1 MNKISVIIAG
11 LILLASCDFLNQKPQ
26 SSITQETI
34 ELNEQTLES
43 MCNALYKDWWGEN
56 YGFNCRMASLS
67 LAADDVTT
75 GNYGTTRLPLDD
87 QMRVPVDNKD
97 VEILWA
103 EFYKVI
109 HSANNI
115 ISLINANTRLDKGLA
130 GPFLGEAH
138 FMRALMY
145 FYIVR
150 LWGDAPATV
159 DPNSAKDINGDET
172 MPRVSV
178 GDIYTKIIIPDAQMA
193 ETLLGD
199 KSRDAV
205 GQAPTRW
212 AAKALLADV
221 YLTMAGW
228 PLKKSECY
236 GLAADKAWDVI
247 KNSGHSL
254 VSDYKT
260 LWLKAESSD
269 KTEHIFSLHHT
280 LQYLPSQYAIS
291 YMGTEETG
299 WADYVADPVFFA
311 SFPDDSRKEFC
322 YVTQTVDKS
331 GNTIRWQDF
340 ATKSPYIRKYR
351 NYGGCGKW
359 GIEGET
365 STSSSLSEGLTSIYR
380 FADILLIFAEASNK
394 AAGQPGADAYDCL
407 NRVRERAFGNDAH
420 NIYSLSSEDFDKAV
434 FDEYGWETVFEFKRW
449 FQLVRKEKVDEM
461 LSKNPDIQARV
472 NVSKQNYLFPVPA
485 RQVDLRKWR
494 NNPGY

>member
-1 MNKISVIIAG
+1 MKK
-11 LILLASCDFLNQKPQ
+11 ILLIITGVVVFASCDFLNQKPQ

-56 YGFNCRMASLS
+56 YGFNCRLASLS
-67 LAADDVTT
+67 LAADDMIT
-75 GNYGTTRLPLDD
+75 GNFGTTRLPLDD

-103 EFYKVI
+103 EFYKAI

-115 ISLINANTRLDKGLA
+115 ISLINTNTKVDKELA
-130 GPFLGEAH
+130 KPYLGEAH

-150 LWGDAPATV
+150 LWGDAPATT
-159 DPNSAKDINGDET
+159 DPNSAKDINGDES

-178 GDIYTKIIIPDAQMA
+178 GDIYTRIIIPDAEMA
-193 ETLLGD
+193 ESLLGAT
-199 KSRDAV
+199 SRDAY
-205 GQAPTRW
+205 GQAPTKW
-212 AAKALLADV
+212 AAKTLLADV

-228 PLKKSECY
+228 PLKKTEYYSR
-236 GLAADKAWDVI
+236 AAEKASDVI
-247 KNSGHSL
+247 KNSGHTL
-254 VSDYKT
+254 VPEYKS
-260 LWLKAESSD
+260 LWLKANSFD
-269 KTEHIFSLHHT
+269 KTEHIFYLRHT

-291 YMGTEETG
+291 YLGTEETG
-299 WADYVADPVFFA
+299 WCDYAADPVFFA
-311 SFPDDSRKEFC
+311 SYPDDKRREFC

-331 GNTIRWQDF
+331 GKTINWQDF

-365 STSSSLSEGLTSIYR
+365 STSSSLSEGLTSVYR

-394 AAGQPGADAYDCL
+394 ADGNPSQDAYNCL
-407 NRVRERAFGNDAH
+407 NKVRERAFGNNAH
-420 NIYSLSSEDFDKAV
+420 NIYGLSSEDFDKAV
-434 FDEYGWETVFEFKRW
+434 FNEFGWEDVFEFKRW
-449 FQLVRKEKVDEM
+449 FQLVRTEKVDEM
-461 LSKNPDIQARV
+461 LSKNTSISARV
-472 NVSKQNYLFPVPA
+472 NVDKQNYLFPIPA
-485 RQVDLRKWR
+485 RQVDLRKWK

>member
-1 MNKISVIIAG
+1 MKKIYRIIAG
-11 LILLASCDFLNQKPQ
+11 LLVFTSCDFLMQEPQ

-67 LAADDVTT
+67 LAADDMIT
-75 GNYGTTRLPLDD
+75 GNFGTTRLPLDD

-97 VEILWA
+97 VEVLWA
-103 EFYKVI
+103 EFYKAI

-115 ISLINANTRLDKGLA
+115 ISLINTNPKVDRESAKI
-130 GPFLGEAH
+130 FLGEAH

-205 GQAPTRW
+205 GQAPTKW
-212 AAKALLADV
+212 AAKTLLADV

-228 PLKKSECY
+228 PLKKTEYYS
-236 GLAADKAWDVI
+236 LAAEKANDVI

-254 VSDYKT
+254 VPEYKT
-260 LWLKAESSD
+260 LWLKNRSTD
-269 KTEHIFSLHHT
+269 KTEHIFALHHT
-280 LQYLPSQYAIS
+280 LQYLPSQYSIS
-291 YMGTEETG
+291 YLGVEETG
-299 WADYVADPVFFA
+299 WCDYAADPVFFK
-311 SFPDDSRKEFC
+311 SFPNDKRKEFC

-331 GNTIRWQDF
+331 GKSLNWQDF
-340 ATKSPYIRKYR
+340 LTKSPYIRKYR

-365 STSSSLSEGLTSIYR
+365 SKSASLSEGLTSVYR
-380 FADILLIFAEASNK
+380 FAEVLLFYAEASNK
-394 AAGQPGADAYDCL
+394 ANGKPDTEAYNCL
-407 NRVRERAFGNDAH
+407 NKVRERAFGDNAH

-485 RQVDLRKWR
+485 RQVDLRKWK